1 MQNSSR
7 GKLKILGWVGSG
19 LVGGVLISL
28 GLSAVAQRQA
38 PVALPIDDLRKF
50 AEVYGAVK
58 GNYVEDVED
67 SKLIQEAISGML
79 SGLDPHSS
87 YLDAASFK
95 ELQEGTQGEFGG
107 LGIEVGMED
116 GFVRVVAPIEDTP
129 AARAGIRTGDLIIKI
144 NGKAT
149 KGLDLSDAVKLMR
162 GKPKT
167 EIQLTI
173 SRKGANQPLEFTL
186 VRDVIKVQS
195 VKSKLLP
202 SGHGYLRVTQF
213 QEHTVE
219 YLVDHLNRVIAER
232 KAAGAEPL
240 KGLILDLRNDPGG
253 LLHAAV
259 GVTAAFVPED
269 SVVVTTDGRQSDS
282 RRVYKARAEDYQRG
296 ALDPLRG
303 LPGLARTL
311 PMVVLVNGGSA
322 SASEIVAGALQDMK
336 RAQVLGTQ
344 SFGKGSVQTILPLS
358 SNSAIKLT
366 TALYYTPNGRSI
378 QAKGIRPDYWVEETP
393 EGDRSDRFRVRE
405 ADLSGHI
412 ELDAKGNAKDAP
424 ATKSGEA
431 PRKRD
436 DKPSTAELKPVEFGS
451 ADDHQL
457 NQAIALLEGRP
468 VKTSEPPESA
478 ADAAAKD

>member
-1 MQNSSR
+1 MQKSST
-7 GKLKILGWVGSG
+7 GGLKILGWIGSG
-19 LVGGVLISL
+19 VVGGILISL

-144 NGKAT
+144 DGKAT
-149 KGLDLSDAVKLMR
+149 KGLELSDAVKLMR
-162 GKPKT
+162 GKPNT
-167 EIQLTI
+167 DIQLTI
-173 SRKGANQPLEFTL
+173 SRKGASQPLEFTL
-186 VRDVIKVQS
+186 TRDVIKVQS

-202 SGHGYLRVTQF
+202 SGHAYLRVTQF

-232 KAAGAEPL
+232 KAAGSAPL

-259 GVTAAFVPED
+259 GVSAAFIPEN

-282 RRVYKARAEDYQRG
+282 RRIYKARAEDYQRG

-303 LPGLARTL
+303 LPDLARTL

-322 SASEIVAGALQDMK
+322 SASEIVAGALQDTN
-336 RAQVLGTQ
+336 RAKILGTQ
-344 SFGKGSVQTILPLS
+344 TFGKGSVQTILPLS

-366 TALYYTPNGRSI
+366 TALYYTPNGRTI

-412 ELDAKGNAKDAP
+412 ELGPDGTPTNSEPPKAKDA
-424 ATKSGEA
+424 S
-431 PRKRD
+431 RKREESAPSD
-436 DKPSTAELKPVEFGS
+436 DIKPVEFGS
-451 ADDHQL
+451 AEDHQL

-468 VKTSEPPESA
+468 VKTTEPPELA
-478 ADAAAKD
+478 ADEASKD